1 VKVRRSL
8 VLALVLSLLTPLG
21 AEAQSLEKSLP
32 RIGYLSV
39 GSESH
44 REAAFRQGLRAL
56 GYIDGKNITIEYRFA
71 EGDDNRLSGFASE
84 LVRLNVN
91 IIVVSS
97 SQAIQAAQQATQVVP
112 IVMALSGDIGETG
125 AVASLARPGGN
136 MTGLTTTSPEL
147 SGKRL
152 ALLKEA
158 VPKLS
163 RVAVLVNPRN
173 PIAAIQL
180 RATEPAGRGLGLQ
193 IQVLEA
199 KGPDEFEKAFQAA
212 ARGRVDALIGLP
224 DTMFVVHRKRLAE
237 LGATHRLPT
246 MYGAREHPEAGSL
259 MSYGPDVSDMHRRA
273 AAYVDKILKGAKP
286 GDLPIEQPTKF
297 DFVINLKT
305 AKALGLTIPPSLLLR
320 ADEIIQ

>member
-44 REAAFRQGLRAL
+44 REAAFRQGLRDL

-212 ARGRVDALIGLP
+212 ARTGGRSHRSARHDVRRSSKAIGRAWRNASAPNDVRGSRAPGGGQPNVVWTGRVGHAP
-224 DTMFVVHRKRLAE
+224 
-237 LGATHRLPT
+237 
-246 MYGAREHPEAGSL
+246 ARRSL
-259 MSYGPDVSDMHRRA
+259 R
-273 AAYVDKILKGAKP
+273 
-286 GDLPIEQPTKF
+286 
-297 DFVINLKT
+297 
-305 AKALGLTIPPSLLLR
+305 
-320 ADEIIQ
+320 